1 MFETESLTFEA
12 GRHRDFG
19 IEQPG
24 NWTGFLCLVRSFVKS
39 SFVAS
44 GDAHLHIEVNGS
56 NSEAGIGLLECQR
69 RLGVDGLRRHTG
81 IAELTAQRHRKAA
94 GVRGSNQFLGICA
107 NAIFKSRAEGVLRLR
122 EDSALS

>member
-44 GDAHLHIEVNGS
+44 GDARLHREVNGS

-69 RLGVDGLRRHTG
+69 RLVVDGLRRHTG
-81 IAELTAQRHRKAA
+81 IGELTARGHRKAV
-94 GVRGSNQFLGICA
+94 GVRGSNQFLGIFA
-107 NAIFKSRAEGVLRLR
+107 NAMFKSGGVALLRW
-122 EDSALS
+122 